1 MVVLN
6 HTLPEAE
13 AEANRTDG
21 FNVERALNTKG
32 FPDFLGRFSDTVAD
46 GEISPENMQER
57 FEVFEMVGKVANS
70 VKEIYSKQISAELGI
85 VLTIKDIACVDT
97 YLNELAVENPKQ
109 IVEMQERIDTYNQL
123 PLDIAQAQSDIDN
136 LAINGGFEARA
147 KEIHDMDRLLQ
158 TADKGSGAWGK
169 VKMSAGLLWGT
180 FTGNYG
186 ESQDISNARKIAEL
200 QGVPL
205 TSEGIAARRAK
216 LTEETVAQQQ
226 KYEELK
232 NEMEADVNKL
242 KGTLSE
248 TRNALFAH
256 EEMTKKVKEIATAK
270 LGQTL
275 NTIAKGE
282 GIDSFARAYDKL
294 VETRVGRETGFEYV
308 GDALEEKFV
317 KALNT
322 AAEQRVTD
330 AVAAAFKK
338 VQPNK
343 ADQFLGLQNSLS
355 EVLSVKK
362 LGTKNEQ
369 ETRDSI
375 VTILTEILVV
385 LDPADPTTVL
395 KKILMK
401 QLITKFSATPI
412 TA

>member
-1 MVVLN
+1 MATLN
-6 HTLPEAE
+6 PTSPEAE
-13 AEANRTDG
+13 AELTEG
-21 FNVERALNTKG
+21 FNVEKALNTKG
-32 FPDFLGRFSDTVAD
+32 FAEFLAKFSDAKEGD
-46 GEISPENMQER
+46 ISPEDMQER
-57 FEVFEMVGKVANS
+57 FEVYEAVEGVSKA
-70 VKEIYSKQISAELGI
+70 VKEIYSKEISAELGI
-85 VLTIKDIACVDT
+85 ALSEKDISCVDE
-97 YLNELAVENPKQ
+97 YLNNLAVESPKE
-109 IVEMQERIDTYNQL
+109 VMDMQERIDTYNRL
-123 PLDIAQAQSDIDN
+123 PEEIAQAQSDIDN

-147 KEIHDMDRLLQ
+147 KEMHDMDQILQ
-158 TADKGSGAWGK
+158 TADKASNTWGK
-169 VKMSAGLLWGT
+169 VKMNAGLLWGA

-186 ESQDISNARKIAEL
+186 ESQDISNARKIAGL
-200 QGVPL
+200 YGGPL
-205 TSEGIAARRAK
+205 TTEGIAKRRAQIS
-216 LTEETVAQQQ
+216 TEAAAQQQ
-226 KYEELK
+226 KYQELK
-232 NEMEADVNKL
+232 SEKEADLGKL
-242 KGTLSE
+242 KGSLAN

-256 EEMTKKVKEIATAK
+256 EEMTKKVVKIATLK
-270 LGQTL
+270 LG
-275 NTIAKGE
+275 NTVNKIAEQKGL
-282 GIDSFARAYDKL
+282 DSFAKAYDKL
-294 VETRVGRETGFEYV
+294 VESKVGKETGIEYIAE
-308 GDALEEKFV
+308 GDEERIV
-317 KALNT
+317 NSLNK